1 MSDQPPEQR
10 PGNQRRDPDQSPSAD
25 QPPSPYQSSPY
36 QSSPYPQSGAG
47 QPGQPPGGYGPPS
60 GYDQGSSDPARTT
73 SVLAILGLV
82 LAFLLAPVG
91 LVLSVVALPRTGRGR
106 QKGRGL
112 AIAGIIVSTLNI
124 ILGIVIIAAI
134 IQGVSTGSD
143 QLREELEQFEE
154 EMAELETEDA

>member
-1 MSDQPPEQR
+1 M
-10 PGNQRRDPDQSPSAD
+10 
-25 QPPSPYQSSPY
+25 
-36 QSSPYPQSGAG
+36 
-47 QPGQPPGGYGPPS
+47 
-60 GYDQGSSDPARTT
+60 
-73 SVLAILGLV
+73 
-82 LAFLLAPVG
+82 
-91 LVLSVVALPRTGRGR
+91 LSVVALPRTGRGR

>member
-10 PGNQRRDPDQSPSAD
+10 PGNQPRDPYQPASTN

-36 QSSPYPQSGAG
+36 QSSPGQQSGAS
-47 QPGQPPGGYGPPS
+47 QPPGGYRPPD
-60 GYDQGSSDPARTT
+60 GYDQAPSDPTQTT
-73 SVLAILGLV
+73 SILAILGLV

-91 LVLSVVALPRTGRGR
+91 LVLSVLALPKTGRGR

-112 AIAGIIVSTLNI
+112 AIAGVIVSIFNM
-124 ILGIVIIAAI
+124 ILGIVLIAAI
-134 IQGVSTGSD
+134 IQGVSAGSD
-143 QLREELEQFEE
+143 QFREELERFEE